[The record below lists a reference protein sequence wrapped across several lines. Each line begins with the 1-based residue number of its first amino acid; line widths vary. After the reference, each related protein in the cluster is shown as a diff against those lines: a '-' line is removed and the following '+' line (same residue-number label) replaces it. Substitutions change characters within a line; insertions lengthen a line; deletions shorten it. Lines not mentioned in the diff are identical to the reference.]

1 MLRARTRRRRQQLRT
16 QKPMQRA
23 FPSWLFPLRLQRFL
37 CFSLLDLVGELQPRL
52 GGFHKT
58 LAQCW
63 ISCCFNHL
71 LLGFV
76 SALGRGQN
84 GHGSSLSG
92 RPANIAGPQLSLTGA
107 FNVESQALALPHVV
121 WIDARGLQRADVKK
135 YIRAPGVVSDE
146 TEAAV
151 GIPHFQGS
159 GSHRSIS
166 PSPSRS

>member
-1 MLRARTRRRRQQLRT
+1 MTRSSGGPWLISPSARPTN
-16 QKPMQRA
+16 
-23 FPSWLFPLRLQRFL
+23 
-37 CFSLLDLVGELQPRL
+37 V
-52 GGFHKT
+52 
-58 LAQCW
+58 
-63 ISCCFNHL
+63 
-71 LLGFV
+71 
-76 SALGRGQN
+76 
-84 GHGSSLSG
+84 
-92 RPANIAGPQLSLTGA
+92 AGPQLSLTGA

-166 PSPSRS
+166 PSPSAPALGCATEPPKSL